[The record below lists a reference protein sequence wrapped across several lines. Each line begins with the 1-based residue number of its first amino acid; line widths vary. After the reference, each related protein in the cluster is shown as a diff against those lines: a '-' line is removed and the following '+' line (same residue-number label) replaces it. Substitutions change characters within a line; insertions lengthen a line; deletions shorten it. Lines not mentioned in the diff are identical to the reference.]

1 MAYFR
6 LIWLAIGV
14 KECEREE
21 TEKMVKWRGRRQ
33 SRNVEDRRGA
43 AAAGGA
49 GILIMLLRF
58 IIGRFG
64 IRGVLLLGVVGV
76 GLYMAGVNP
85 LALLQS
91 QPASQQAAEPIDDET
106 SQFVRVVLAETED
119 VWSRLFSE
127 AGSEYP
133 EPVLVLFSGSVNS
146 ACGYASAA
154 SGPFYCPG
162 DQKLYLDTS
171 FFQEL
176 AQRFGAPGD
185 FAGAYVIAHEVGHH
199 VQTVTGI
206 SNQVR
211 SAQQRA
217 QGEGEANALQVRM
230 ELQADCY
237 AGVWAHHA
245 DRTSNLLDDGDI
257 EEGLAAAEAIGDD
270 TLQRNAGRR
279 VTPESFT
286 HGTSAQR
293 QRWFTNGYRT
303 GGVAA
308 CDTFEVTSL

>member
-1 MAYFR
+1 
-6 LIWLAIGV
+6 
-14 KECEREE
+14 
-21 TEKMVKWRGRRQ
+21 MVKWRGRRQ

-49 GILIMLLRF
+49 GMILMLLRF
-58 IIGRFG
+58 IVGRFG
-64 IRGVLLLGVVGV
+64 IRGVIILAVVGA

-85 LALLQS
+85 LALLQG
-91 QPASQQAAEPIDDET
+91 QPAGQQAAEPIDDET

-119 VWSRLFSE
+119 VWSRLFAA
-127 AGSEYP
+127 AGGDYP
-133 EPVLVLFSGSVNS
+133 EPTLVMFSGSVSS

-154 SGPFYCPG
+154 AGPFYCPA
-162 DQKLYLDTS
+162 DQKLYLDAS
-171 FFQEL
+171 FFSEL

-185 FAGAYVIAHEVGHH
+185 FAAAYVIAHEVGHH
-199 VQTVTGI
+199 VQTVTGT
-206 SNQVR
+206 SREVR

-245 DRTSNLLDDGDI
+245 DRTSNLLDEGDI
-257 EEGLAAAEAIGDD
+257 EEGLAAAAAIGDD

-293 QRWFTNGYRT
+293 QHWFSKGYRS
-303 GGVAA
+303 GDVAA
-308 CDTFEVTSL
+308 CDTFSTSAL